1 MGKAEYCRQR
11 GHNIEAAFLCAEM
24 DVQILQLV
32 PNAVLPLPARA
43 STREHVPPGYGVQ
56 EQCLPFTA
64 ATALGLL
71 LRSPIDFGLCEPGN
85 VPAGAHAFRCPL
97 DEPGSDEFRMFYVR
111 DNPACRFLR
120 NAFALE
126 PIPFLDPDGR
136 QSTMS
141 SVQPGISFFDRPDQR
156 SLFKLHLPYVLR
168 TPRAVDSL
176 FTAANNR
183 DISLTV
189 LAGLVE
195 TDWYAHPVNLV
206 IRKPELG
213 VLDIAAGDIV
223 AQVVFIPRN
232 GRHANVRVVQPDS
245 SDMQMLRGDLLKW
258 YVSHA
263 QDRSAYKRLARSH
276 HGGIKNQQGD

>member
-1 MGKAEYCRQR
+1 MCRNR
-11 GHNIEAAFLCAEM
+11 RPDSAACAKCCFAAACAGF
-24 DVQILQLV
+24 D
-32 PNAVLPLPARA
+32 ARTCSPRVRRAGAMPTVHGGDCIGFA
-43 STREHVPPGYGVQ
+43 SALADRFWPVRTRKCAG
-56 EQCLPFTA
+56 
-64 ATALGLL
+64 
-71 LRSPIDFGLCEPGN
+71 
-85 VPAGAHAFRCPL
+85 GAHAFRCPL

-111 DNPACRFLR
+111 DNPVCRFLR

-126 PIPFLDPDGR
+126 PIPFLDPEGR

-141 SVQPGISFFDRPDQR
+141 SVQPGISFFDRPDQQ
-156 SLFKLHLPYVLR
+156 SLFKIHLPYLLR

-206 IRKPELG
+206 IRKPKLG

-245 SDMQMLRGDLLKW
+245 SDMQMCCSPGRFGGYLKMLRGDLLMW
-258 YVSHA
+258 YVSHT
-263 QDRSAYKRLARSH
+263 QDRSAYKRLARSY
-276 HGGIKNQQGD
+276 HGRIKNQQ